1 MWYLSSRLAGCA
13 HSPSM
18 RARQQSARFFC
29 TSDRAPSIASNEDR
43 ARAYLKEYGLGPH
56 GSDKTL
62 NVQTDPRDAAEG
74 PANILR
80 NIPLVAGDLP
90 EPAALV
96 DFLATEGGALDIAN
110 IDVSKKATFT
120 DNLIICTGRSPAHLK
135 DLADRVTRELRRCS
149 VTVDGTTVA
158 LSQAQSEDWLV
169 VDAGSTVIHFLLQ
182 ETRSF
187 YALED
192 LWTPDGVPEQ

>member
-1 MWYLSSRLAGCA
+1 MRTRQR
-13 HSPSM
+13 SP
-18 RARQQSARFFC
+18 RFFC
-29 TSDRAPSIASNEDR
+29 TGEGTHSSASNEDR

-56 GSDKTL
+56 
-62 NVQTDPRDAAEG
+62 AAEKALNELTDARNATKG
-74 PANILR
+74 QAQSLRSVPA
-80 NIPLVAGDLP
+80 VGGDLP
-90 EPAALV
+90 APAALV
-96 DFLATEGGALDIAN
+96 DFLATEGGALDIVN

-120 DNLIICTGRSPAHLK
+120 DHLIICTGRSPAHLR

-158 LSQAQSEDWLV
+158 LSEAQSEDWLV
-169 VDAGSTVIHFLLQ
+169 VDAGSTVIHFLLE

-192 LWTPDGVPEQ
+192 LWTPDAVPTL